1 MDVIEIT
8 RSLGAAL
15 QQDER
20 FIKMRA
26 AEEASDN
33 DKSLQ
38 DLIGEFNLK
47 RMALNNEAEKD
58 GKDDEKVQ
66 ALNLELREVYAKVM
80 ENPSMRAYNEA
91 KQDVDEVLQRVNA
104 IISKSVAGEDPQ
116 TADYVADSCADGCS
130 SCSGCH

>member
-20 FIKMRA
+20 FIKMRV

-33 DKSLQ
+33 DKDLQ

-47 RMALNNEAEKD
+47 RMALNNEAEKAE
-58 GKDDEKVQ
+58 KDDEKLN

-80 ENPSMRAYNEA
+80 ENPSMKAYNEA
-91 KQDVDEVLQRVNA
+91 KQGVDEVLQRVNA

-116 TADYVADSCADGCS
+116 TADYVPSTCADGCA
-130 SCSGCH
+130 SCSGCS